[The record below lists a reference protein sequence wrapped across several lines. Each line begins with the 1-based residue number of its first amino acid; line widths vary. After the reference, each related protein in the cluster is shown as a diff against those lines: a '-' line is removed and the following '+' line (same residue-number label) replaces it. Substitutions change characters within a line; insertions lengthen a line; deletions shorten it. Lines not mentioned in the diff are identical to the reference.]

1 MKLKRIISALVV
13 FTLVMTS
20 AVCSVSA
27 AATYQT
33 ITSYDVS
40 TGEMTVNAKLAGAKE
55 GSMVSYIIYGDADA
69 ANNAEEAVA
78 EGNIVHIDQATVGA
92 DGTASFDAVT
102 TDFADLNNRQVQFV
116 SNEEDLAAWA
126 NGVKTGRAYSV
137 ETISDL
143 QTSVLFLC
151 ASANGKGTSVS
162 ALIDGVPTAFQGT
175 GSNISSRWVYKD
187 EALNIPTLGA
197 WVDLEKATAIMVD
210 LGNRA
215 SRDSWFAAR
224 FSKYAGSYNGANQKA
239 DDGEWVYATSKT
251 NDEVTQVKGGV
262 VGEGQ
267 VNMLVDG
274 LYKDDITDNEFAGLE
289 LFGGDIIGVNHIT
302 DPVGANTATSVNYAT
317 VYNPIIGK
325 YEDSEPEGV
334 VERDSVTFLCT
345 MTAAAYAEGE
355 VGLNIYRYEKVAN
368 SKDAELELIA
378 SCPSAAESG
387 NFAIQLFDGSGEGEL
402 NPEKYDF
409 VAYPYVTIDGVK
421 VELTV
426 FGDTYVTNP
435 DGDAEVISS
444 TDDKGKVT
452 YTQGRYGS
460 CYFYTRN
467 HDATTAEDNADAE

>member
-13 FTLVMTS
+13 FTLVMTC

-27 AATYQT
+27 DATYQT
-33 ITSYDVS
+33 ITTYDVS
-40 TGEMTVNAKLAGAKE
+40 TGDITVNAKLAGAKE
-55 GSMVSYIIYGDADA
+55 GSMVSYIIYGDDDAETADT
-69 ANNAEEAVA
+69 VA
-78 EGNIVHIDQATVGA
+78 ESNIVHIDQATVGA
-92 DGTASFDAVT
+92 DGAATFDAVT
-102 TDFADLNNRQVQFV
+102 TDFADFKNRHVQFV
-116 SNEEDLAAWA
+116 SNEETLAAWA
-126 NGVKTGRAYSV
+126 NGGVKTGRAYSV

-151 ASANGKGTSVS
+151 ASANGKETSVS

-175 GSNISSRWVYKD
+175 GSNIDTRWKYKD

-210 LGNRA
+210 LGNKA
-215 SRDSWFAAR
+215 NRDSWFAAR
-224 FSKYAGSYNGANQKA
+224 FSKYAGSYNGETQKA
-239 DDGEWVYATSKT
+239 ENGDWVYATSET
-251 NDEVTQVKGGV
+251 DDEGTSVKGGV

-267 VNMLVDG
+267 VNLLVDG

-302 DPVGANTATSVNYAT
+302 APQAAHTAKSVNYAT
-317 VYNPIIGK
+317 VYNPIVGK

-368 SKDAELELIA
+368 SKDAELEQIA

-387 NFAIQLFDGSGEGEL
+387 NFAIQLFDGSDNGEL
-402 NPEKYDF
+402 DPEKYDF

-426 FGDTYVTNP
+426 FGDSYVTNP
-435 DGDAEVISS
+435 DGDSKSGNA
-444 TDDKGKVT
+444 
-452 YTQGRYGS
+452 YGS

-467 HDATTAEDNADAE
+467 RSATAEDNADAE